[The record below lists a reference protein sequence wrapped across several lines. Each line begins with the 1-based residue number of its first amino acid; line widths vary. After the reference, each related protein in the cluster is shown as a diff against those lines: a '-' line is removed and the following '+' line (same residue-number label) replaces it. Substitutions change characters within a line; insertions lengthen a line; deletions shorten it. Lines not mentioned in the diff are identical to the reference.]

1 MSSTHNVGVIGYGWA
16 ATAHIEAINNTTQG
30 NVTAVYSSRELD
42 PAKLSAA
49 HGGEIKVY
57 NKIEDLLADDSIDVV
72 DITSYPT
79 QHKDQAIAA
88 AKAGKA
94 VILEKPIT
102 LNLEDAE
109 AIKAAFDA
117 NNTKS
122 CVCFELRFISQFTT
136 IKAILDEGLIGEVH
150 YGEVDYYHGIGPWY
164 GQFPW
169 NVKKEMGTS
178 SLATAG
184 CHALDAL
191 LFFMGV
197 NGPARVEEVT
207 SYATRSSSE
216 IFAPYEYPSTS
227 SSLLR
232 FEDGRVAKCASV
244 VDCLQPYYFHVHL
257 VGSHGSILDNK
268 IYSHKLEGMNKDRW
282 SELQTSLIDSGDVSD
297 HPYRPQ
303 FQAFADAT
311 SKGEPMP
318 RTDLKTAQETHRVMF
333 AADLSATEGRSV
345 NPSELGA

>member
-117 NNTKS
+117 NNTMS

-164 GQFPW
+164 GQYRW
-169 NVKKEMGTS
+169 NTTVENGGS
-178 SLATAG
+178 SLLSAG

-191 LFFMGV
+191 LLYMGSE
-197 NGPARVEEVT
+197 VEEVT
-207 SYATRSSSE
+207 AYNAQSKHE
-216 IFAPYEYPSTS
+216 IFAKYEYPTTTTV
-227 SSLLR
+227 LLK
-232 FEDGRVAKCASV
+232 FKSGAVGKCASV
-244 VDCLQPYYFHVHL
+244 IDCFMPYYFHTQL
-257 VGSHGSILDNK
+257 CGSEGSILDNK
-268 IYSHKLEGMNKDRW
+268 LYSSKLHLRDKAW
-282 SELQTSLIDSGDVSD
+282 TELPVALADSGDVAD
-297 HPYRPQ
+297 HPYQDQ
-303 FQAFADAT
+303 FQAFFDALDKDEAMPLT
-311 SKGEPMP
+311 SYDDAFD
-318 RTDLKTAQETHRVMF
+318 TFRVLF
-333 AADLSATEGRSV
+333 AADQSAAEGRSV
-345 NPSELGA
+345 KLGGS

>member
-1 MSSTHNVGVIGYGWA
+1 MSELNIGIVGLGAVAG
-16 ATAHIEAINNTTQG
+16 AHIETFKH
-30 NVTAVYSSRELD
+30 VTGARVTRVCSRREHD
-42 PAKLSAA
+42 PADLESTYGIPLQATTRF
-49 HGGEIKVY
+49 
-57 NKIEDLLADDSIDVV
+57 EDLLEDPDIHVID
-72 DITSYPT
+72 ICTP
-79 QHKDQAIAA
+79 HNLHAEQAVAA
-88 AKAGKA
+88 AKAGKHL
-94 VILEKPIT
+94 IIEKPMATNFADCLRI
-102 LNLEDAE
+102 ERAVQE
-109 AIKAAFDA
+109 AGVQAM
-117 NNTKS
+117 
-122 CVCFELRFISQFTT
+122 VCFECRFSAHFS
-136 IKAILDEGLIGEVH
+136 LLHSVLSEGLIGDVH
-150 YGEVDYYHGIGPWY
+150 YAEVDYYHGIGPWY

-191 LFFMGV
+191 LFFMDV

-232 FEDGRVAKCASV
+232 FDDGRVAKCASV